1 MDSISLP
8 DTLRSEEYV
17 NLWNVTDH
25 DNYTAVI
32 YFKECLS
39 DAAIYKLDSLVDIS
53 DRYGDGYNTWYKSND
68 TFQLSPPIYIP
79 SKLEW
84 VKSKDVLYQH
94 FMGGLDASVT
104 YWIYEDMIIAEAE
117 SSRYPD
123 RFFDAG
129 FFIVLV
135 TVFLPWGLLLG
146 LIKLLNLKVR
156 KDENKI

>member
-1 MDSISLP
+1 VLYAACCWSYEPRQRWGNALLIDEMDSISLP

-68 TFQLSPPIYIP
+68 TFQLSPPIY
-79 SKLEW
+79 S
-84 VKSKDVLYQH
+84 
-94 FMGGLDASVT
+94 F
-104 YWIYEDMIIAEAE
+104 
-117 SSRYPD
+117 
-123 RFFDAG
+123 
-129 FFIVLV
+129 
-135 TVFLPWGLLLG
+135 
-146 LIKLLNLKVR
+146 
-156 KDENKI
+156 